1 MRNGILFLT
10 LIVATLMSCASEP
23 TGFALVGNLQ
33 DGGEMKIFLDKWK
46 IPNSPMVIA
55 NTESDSDGAFE
66 ISFEEK
72 MAPGVY
78 RLRVGAQKM
87 FVILDGSESEVTIE
101 GSVASLKTYDVD
113 ISGSNSTKEFAKA
126 MNSIA
131 NKSMDASAIQTFVTE
146 VDDPMVGMIT
156 ALSAMG
162 RPQYAP
168 IHMQVSKNMNQAYP
182 DSEYAKDYAKY
193 AKQLDAQWAQ
203 QQAREKIKVGQPAP
217 DITLPSPEGKE
228 YSLSDLKGQVV
239 LLDFWASWCGP
250 CRRANPHVVKVY
262 DKYVDQGFTVFSVSL
277 DGVDTRTKSRLPNE
291 EAVQK
296 NMESSKKRWEQ
307 AITKDQLKWDYH
319 VSELAKWDTRAA
331 KLYGV
336 TGIPKTFLIDR
347 EGNIAAINPRNNLE
361 QALLKVL

>member
-1 MRNGILFLT
+1 MRNGLLFLT
-10 LIVATLMSCASEP
+10 LIIASLISCTSEP
-23 TGFALVGNLQ
+23 TGFALVGKLQ
-33 DGGEMKIFLDKWK
+33 DGGEMKVFLDKWK

-55 NTESDSDGAFE
+55 NTEANSDGDFK

-78 RLRVGAQKM
+78 RLRVGAQKI
-87 FVILDGSESEVTIE
+87 FIILDGSESNVTVK
-101 GSVASLKTYDVD
+101 GSLASLKTYDVD
-113 ISGSNSTKEFAKA
+113 ISGSKSSKEFAMA

-131 NKSMDASAIQTFVTE
+131 TQSMELSSVRTFVTE
-146 VDDPMVGMIT
+146 TKDPMVGMIV
-156 ALSAMG
+156 ALSTMG
-162 RPQYAP
+162 SPQNAP
-168 IHMQVSKNMNQAYP
+168 IHMQVSARMNEAYP
-182 DSEYAKDYAKY
+182 ESEYAKDYAQY
-193 AKQLDAQWAQ
+193 AKRLDAQWAQ

-217 DITLPSPEGKE
+217 DITLPSPDGKE

-250 CRRANPHVVKVY
+250 CRRANPHVVQVY
-262 DKYVDQGFTVFSVSL
+262 DKYVDKGFTVFSVSL
-277 DGVDTRTKSRLPNE
+277 DGVDSRTKARLPNE
-291 EAVQK
+291 DAVQK
-296 NMESSKKRWEQ
+296 NLESSKKRWEQ

-331 KLYGV
+331 KMYGV